1 MECLVT
7 SSSFSSCCFI
17 FHLYF
22 IFILWIYINS
32 MYKFS
37 DSRSRSISFSLF
49 LNKCMRFILFVRS
62 FCHCCHDTVFY
73 SGNEWVKNIEERK
86 KCCWRRCFWHW
97 MFIVAF
103 DSILFILWFLLD
115 VYKYHKPLLLLRG
128 HHINERTHSVELG
141 MCFKC
146 EWLMKNFVLHT
157 TFILSLVLTS
167 VFSIRLKRTHNHG
180 FNSRLTFQIIS
191 RPKGEQRNFVLS
203 S

>member
-1 MECLVT
+1 MSCYFFFLLLFYI
-7 SSSFSSCCFI
+7 SFLFY
-17 FHLYF
+17 FHCVD
-22 IFILWIYINS
+22 IYS
-32 MYKFS
+32 MYKFC
-37 DSRSRSISFSLF
+37 DSRSISFSF
-49 LNKCMRFILFVRS
+49 SFSFSFSLNKCMRFILFVRS
-62 FCHCCHDTVFY
+62 LCHCCHDTVFY

-157 TFILSLVLTS
+157 TFILSLFGLCVRAYFPFDWNEHTTMALILVLH
-167 VFSIRLKRTHNHG
+167 FK
-180 FNSRLTFQIIS
+180 
-191 RPKGEQRNFVLS
+191 
-203 S
+203 

>member
-1 MECLVT
+1 
-7 SSSFSSCCFI
+7 
-17 FHLYF
+17 
-22 IFILWIYINS
+22 
-32 MYKFS
+32 MYA
-37 DSRSRSISFSLF
+37 LH
-49 LNKCMRFILFVRS
+49 S
-62 FCHCCHDTVFY
+62 FCPFVLPLLSRHSFLFGQWM
-73 SGNEWVKNIEERK
+73 SEEYRRKKK

-180 FNSRLTFQIIS
+180 FNSRLTLQIIS